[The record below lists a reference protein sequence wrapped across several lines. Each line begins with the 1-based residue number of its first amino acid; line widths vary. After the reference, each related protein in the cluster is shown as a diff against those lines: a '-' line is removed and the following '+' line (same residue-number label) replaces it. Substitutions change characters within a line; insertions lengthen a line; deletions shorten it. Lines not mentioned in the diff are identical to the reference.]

1 MDWGFK
7 NRLNKVL
14 PGMKE
19 GSGSV
24 MFAIDH
30 GYFMGPT
37 TGLENPRET
46 IVPLLPHADSLMLSR
61 GILQN
66 SIHMRFHHYL
76 TMENPSHHLCNYF
89 S

>member
-14 PGMKE
+14 PGMSK
-19 GSGSV
+19 GTGSV

-37 TGLENPRET
+37 SGLEEPKET
-46 IVPLLPHADSLMLSR
+46 IVFLDLAKAFNSLS
-61 GILQN
+61 
-66 SIHMRFHHYL
+66 
-76 TMENPSHHLCNYF
+76 
-89 S
+89 